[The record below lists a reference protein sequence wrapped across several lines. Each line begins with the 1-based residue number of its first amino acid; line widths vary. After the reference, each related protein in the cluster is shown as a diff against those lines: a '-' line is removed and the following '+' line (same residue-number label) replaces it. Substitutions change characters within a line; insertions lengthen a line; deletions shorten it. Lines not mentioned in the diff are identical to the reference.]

1 MDVTQKAREVV
12 ASAVGAAAKV
22 LPGSRPGAEPARQ
35 TLTIAR
41 PAEEVLDAWRDP
53 HVVSRLLGDL
63 GRAEV
68 DGAGR
73 WTFSLT
79 VGAGAG
85 TGVAARLAGG
95 GGALEFRR
103 AGDDGPGDDGGPVGT
118 GAAVEDAEDDT
129 ESGRTGE
136 RPGGA
141 PLLRVSTRTAPR
153 DLGTEVTCEVAPELS
168 AGVGAVPFTLLY
180 RLRAL
185 LLTGEIPT
193 LGPQPAAREEER

>member
-22 LPGSRPGAEPARQ
+22 LPGSRPGAQPARQ
-35 TLTIAR
+35 TLTVGR
-41 PAEEVLDAWRDP
+41 PAADVLAAWRDP
-53 HVVSRLLGDL
+53 QVVSRLLGDL
-63 GRAEV
+63 GRAEA
-68 DGAGR
+68 GAPGR

-79 VGAGAG
+79 
-85 TGVAARLAGG
+85 AGG
-95 GGALEFRR
+95 ASVEAELT
-103 AGDDGPGDDGGPVGT
+103 DGPDV
-118 GAAVEDAEDDT
+118 VEFH
-129 ESGRTGE
+129 
-136 RPGGA
+136 RPGEQGPDGA
-141 PLLRVSTRTAPR
+141 LLRVGTRPAPR
-153 DLGTEVTCEVAPELS
+153 ELGTEVTCEVASELS

>member
-1 MDVTQKAREVV
+1 MV

-22 LPGSRPGAEPARQ
+22 LPGQRPGAQPARQ

-41 PAEEVLDAWRDP
+41 PAGEVLAAWRDP
-53 HVVSRLLGDL
+53 AVVSRLMGDL
-63 GRAEV
+63 GRAEA
-68 DGAGR
+68 GAAGR

-79 VGAGAG
+79 
-85 TGVAARLAGG
+85 TGG
-95 GGALEFRR
+95 GTSVEAEL
-103 AGDDGPGDDGGPVGT
+103 ADGQD
-118 GAAVEDAEDDT
+118 AVEFH
-129 ESGRTGE
+129 RPGE
-136 RPGGA
+136 RGGEGF
-141 PLLRVSTRTAPR
+141 LLRVGTRPAPR
-153 DLGTEVTCEVAPELS
+153 ELGTEVTCEVAPELS